1 MTDQED
7 EGPATAG
14 SKPFKITDSKREVR
28 KGLVANTLK
37 ELAGKIVEKFSGT
50 DDLITI
56 VLEGDGTEI
65 DDEEYFATL
74 EAHTSLMVLKKDERW
89 SPTAPPCRISVDQLD
104 DATGGADLAGL
115 VGKLKHNLCHVS
127 LLGGAELELLSD
139 MDPESIADITFPD
152 RIFLEQ
158 LKEASGRFLSEKRQA
173 KDALELLRMYQ
184 ESEKTSATPAAPA
197 ATADSN

>member
-1 MTDQED
+1 MDKED
-7 EGPATAG
+7 GLG
-14 SKPFKITDSKREVR
+14 KPFKITDASREVK
-28 KGLVANTLK
+28 KGIVACSLR
-37 ELAGKIVEKFSGT
+37 ELITKVVEKMELPP
-50 DDLITI
+50 DKVEDIT
-56 VLEGDGTEI
+56 VCLEGDGTEI

-74 EAHTSLMVLKKDERW
+74 EAHTNLMILTKEERW
-89 SPTAPPCRISVDQLD
+89 NLPTPPCRLSMDQID
-104 DATGGADLAGL
+104 DAKGGIELAGL

-173 KDALELLRMYQ
+173 KDAIDLLKIYQ
-184 ESEKTSATPAAPA
+184 ENETATPTPA
-197 ATADSN
+197 KTAETN